1 MNRWFNLFILAMLF
15 VAVTFA
21 QQEKIQKPDA
31 LMLRFPDVSADKIVF
46 VYAGDIWTVS
56 KEGGIAARLSTA
68 KGQEYLPKFSP
79 DGNWIS
85 FTGNY
90 DGNMDVYVMP
100 SIGGVPKRL
109 THNPSVDFVVD
120 WYPDGK
126 DILYRSGMY
135 SPSNRFNRLFKESI
149 DGGLPEQLPMKIA
162 EIGSFNSD
170 ASKLVFETA
179 SLEFRTWK
187 RYRGGWASKL
197 WIYDFK
203 NNTAEQ
209 ITFDKASDAVPMW
222 HNNTIYFLSD
232 RDENKIGNIW
242 AYDLSTKQF
251 REVTHFTDYDV
262 KWPSLGPDDIVFEK
276 GGEVYLLDLATE
288 KSHPVE
294 IKVPADLP
302 QDRMQLKNLSSLI
315 NDYSLSPSGKRALF
329 GARGE
334 VLTVPEKH
342 GRIQDL
348 TNTSGVAERFPLWSP
363 DGKYVA
369 YFSDKTGEYEL
380 YIRPGDGSGEE
391 RQITHDGQCFRY
403 NPKWSPDSKSIAFSD
418 KTGSIYVVNIEDG
431 KPKLVDKNDW
441 DFHVHYN
448 WSPDSK
454 WLAYDKSINELSYA
468 VFIYGIEDGKAHQV
482 TTGYYNS
489 NSPVF
494 DPGGKYLYYF
504 SNDNFHPIY
513 SDMDATWIYPN
524 STSIIAVTLQK
535 DEASLLAPQN
545 DEETVKADTS
555 KKKSEESKSKK
566 DEDKK
571 EKSKEEVK
579 PVKIDFGN
587 IDQRGVKLPIDI
599 GNFGSLYTVEDKI
612 LYQKEPASGAAKPGS
627 PSGSVYY
634 YDLKE
639 RESKE
644 IISGVNGFD
653 VSSDGKKIIYKSG
666 TTFGIID
673 VAAGK
678 KVSEG
683 KIETD
688 KMETWINPRDEW
700 NEIFNDAWRIERD
713 YFYDPG
719 MHGVNWEGIKKRY
732 EALLPY
738 VVDRNDLNYVIGE
751 MISELNSSH
760 TYVGGG
766 DMEQPKSIN
775 VGLLGCDYQ
784 LENGFYR
791 VIKIYKGGPWDNIEV
806 RSPLL
811 DPGVNVKE
819 GDYLLAVNGQQVDTK
834 KDPWAAFQDL
844 ADEVVTITVNSK
856 PTFEEARKVLVK
868 PLASEARLRNLSWI
882 EENREKVDKET
893 DGKVGYVYVPN
904 TGVDGQSELVR
915 QYTAQYKKEAMI
927 IDERFNSGGQIP
939 DRFVELMNRPVL
951 SYWARRDFQSGQTP
965 MIACPGPKV
974 MLINGWSGSG
984 GDAFPY
990 YFKEEKVGKL
1000 IGKRTWGGLI
1010 GYGDNPQ
1017 PIDGGFL
1024 SAPSFGI
1031 WDTTGNWTVEGYGV
1045 DPDYEVT
1052 DNPAEL
1058 AKGNDQQLEKAIE
1071 VIKEELEKNP
1081 PKDLHKP
1088 KYPDKSK

>member
-1 MNRWFNLFILAMLF
+1 MKRYYLAIAATLML
-15 VAVTFA
+15 AAAIFA
-21 QQEKIQKPDA
+21 QTKLRKPDA
-31 LMLRFPDVSADKIVF
+31 LMLRFPDVSKDKIVF

-56 KEGGIAARLSTA
+56 KEGGIASRLSTA
-68 KGQEYLPKFSP
+68 AGQEYFPKFSP
-79 DGNWIS
+79 DGKEIA

-90 DGNMDVYVMP
+90 DGNMDVYIMP
-100 SIGGVPKRL
+100 SIGGIPKRL

-126 DILYRSGMY
+126 DLLYRSGMF

-149 DGGLPEQLPMKIA
+149 DGGMPEQLPMKIA

-197 WIYDFK
+197 WIYDLK

-222 HNNTIYFLSD
+222 HNNSIYFLSD

-242 AYDLSTKQF
+242 AYDVNTKQL
-251 REVTHFTDYDV
+251 REVTHYTDFDV

-276 GGEVYLLDLATE
+276 GGEVFLLDLNTE
-288 KSHPVE
+288 KAHPVN
-294 IKVPADLP
+294 INVPADLP
-302 QDRMQLKNLSSLI
+302 QDRPQLKNLAGLI
-315 NDYSLSPSGKRALF
+315 NDYSLSPTGKRALF
-329 GARGE
+329 GSRGE

-342 GRIQDL
+342 GSIQDL
-348 TNTSGVAERFPLWSP
+348 TNTSGVAERFPSWSP
-363 DGKYVA
+363 DGKYAA

-380 YIRPGDGSGEE
+380 YIRLGDGSGEE
-391 RQITHDGQCFRY
+391 KQITHDGHYFRY
-403 NPKWSPDSKSIAFSD
+403 NPKWSPDNKWIAFSD

-431 KPKLVDKNDW
+431 KTKLVDKDNW

-454 WLAYDKSINELSYA
+454 WLTYDKNVNEFSYA
-468 VFIYGIEDGKAHQV
+468 VFIYGMEEGKTHQV
-482 TTGYYNS
+482 TTGYYSS

-504 SNDNFHPIY
+504 SNDNFNPVY

-524 STSIIAVTLQK
+524 STSIVAVTLSK

-545 DEETVKADTS
+545 DEETVKSDST
-555 KKKSEESKSKK
+555 KEQSEESKSKK
-566 DEDKK
+566 KEDKK
-571 EKSKEEVK
+571 EKSVDSSKS
-579 PVKIDFGN
+579 VKIDFEN
-587 IDQRGVKLPIDI
+587 IDQRAVKLPVDK
-599 GNFGSLYTVEDKI
+599 GNFSALYAVEEKV
-612 LYQKEPASGAAKPGS
+612 LYQREPAAGAAKPGS
-627 PSGSVYY
+627 PSGTVFY

-666 TTFGIID
+666 STYGIID

-678 KVSEG
+678 KVGDG

-688 KMETWINPRDEW
+688 KMQTWINPREEW
-700 NEIFNDAWRIERD
+700 KEIFEDSWRIERD
-713 YFYDPG
+713 YFYDPD

-732 EALLPY
+732 EAMLPY
-738 VVDRNDLNYVIGE
+738 VIDRNDLNYVIGD

-766 DMEQPKSIN
+766 DMQQPKSIN
-775 VGLLGCDYQ
+775 VGLLGCDYK
-784 LENGFYR
+784 LENGYYR
-791 VIKIYKGGPWDNIEV
+791 ITKIYKGGPWDNVEV

-811 DPGVNVKE
+811 DPGVDVKE
-819 GDYLLAVNGQQVDTK
+819 GDYLLSVNGQKIDTG
-834 KDPWAAFQDL
+834 KDPWAAFQSL
-844 ADEVVTITVNSK
+844 ANETVTLTINSK
-856 PTFEEARKVLVK
+856 PSFDDARKISVK

-882 EENREKVDKET
+882 EANREKVDKET
-893 DGKVGYVYVPN
+893 DGRAGYVYVPN
-904 TGVDGQSELVR
+904 TGIDGQNELVR
-915 QYTAQYKKEAMI
+915 QFTAQYKKEAMI

-939 DRFVELMNRPVL
+939 DRFVELLNRPVL
-951 SYWARRDFQSGQTP
+951 SYWARRDFHSGQTP
-965 MIACPGPKV
+965 TIACPGPKV

-990 YFKEEKVGKL
+990 YFREEKVGKL

-1031 WDTTGNWTVEGYGV
+1031 WDTTGHWTVEGYGV
-1045 DPDYEVT
+1045 DPDIEVT

-1071 VIKEELEKNP
+1071 VIKEELKENP

-1088 KYPDKSK
+1088 PYPDKSR